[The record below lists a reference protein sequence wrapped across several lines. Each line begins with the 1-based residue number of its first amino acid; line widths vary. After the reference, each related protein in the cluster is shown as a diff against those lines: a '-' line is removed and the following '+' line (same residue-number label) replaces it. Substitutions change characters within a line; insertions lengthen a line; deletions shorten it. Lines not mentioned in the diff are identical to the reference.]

1 MLWGNWFSPIA
12 LLVKEKVQQMKIQNY
27 LLMIA
32 AVVCM
37 AACDPKQNEPSN
49 VTLELNP
56 VTLQLIVSDIAT
68 IDTKGTATNIVWT
81 SSNEEVASVYY
92 GVVTAKAIGKA
103 EITATS
109 GKVSAKANVFVTGT
123 DGSSLR
129 ISPPVV
135 TLRPGDT
142 LNFSYG
148 NTYDLDVTWSSSE
161 PSIATIDQ
169 KGHLTAVAPGNA
181 IITLA
186 TNIESVTARVAVE
199 HTWGDYKLVWSD
211 EFDGSA
217 LDETVWSY
225 NTGGS
230 GWGNNEKQ
238 YYTSRPEN
246 IRVQNGMLEIEARK
260 EQYENNEYTSA
271 RIMSKNKKTFTY
283 GKMAARIKFPGGK
296 GTWPA
301 FWMMG
306 NTGNWPN
313 CGEIDII
320 EHIGSQDTR
329 ASFALHTVMKNGT
342 KGNNWA
348 KTHFFDYP
356 LSADFHTYGIEWAQ
370 EEKEG
375 KDVIRFFVDDVQYAE
390 VWEEQIDNNDY
401 WPFNKPFFFIINLAI
416 GGNMGGTVDDAIFNQ
431 QRIMYVDWV
440 RVWQRQEQ

>member
-1 MLWGNWFSPIA
+1 
-12 LLVKEKVQQMKIQNY
+12 MKIQNY
-27 LLMIA
+27 LFLIA

-37 AACDPKQNEPSN
+37 AACGQKQEEPTN

-56 VTLQLIVSDIAT
+56 VTLQLKVGDIAT
-68 IDTKGTATNIVWT
+68 IDTKGTATNIEWT

-92 GVVTAKAIGKA
+92 GVVTANAIGKA

-109 GKVSAKANVFVTGT
+109 GNVSAKANVFVTGT

-129 ISPPVV
+129 ISPPLVS
-135 TLRPGDT
+135 LRPGETFD
-142 LNFSYG
+142 FKYG
-148 NTYDLDVTWSSSE
+148 NTFDLDLTWSSSDTQV
-161 PSIATIDQ
+161 ATIDQ
-169 KGHLTAVAPGNA
+169 NGHLKAVAPGNT

-186 TNIESVTARVAVE
+186 TNIESVTARVAVA
-199 HTWGDYKLVWSD
+199 HSWGEYQLVWSD
-211 EFDGSA
+211 EFDGAA
-217 LDETVWSY
+217 LDENTWSY
-225 NTGGS
+225 NTGGN

-238 YYTSRPEN
+238 YYTTRPEN

-271 RIMSKNKKTFTY
+271 RIMSKNKKTFKY

-306 NTGNWPN
+306 NSGGWPN

-320 EHIGSQDTR
+320 EHVGSQDTR

-342 KGNNWA
+342 RGNNWA

-401 WPFNKPFFFIINLAI
+401 WPFNKPFFFIFNLAI
-416 GGNMGGTVDDAIFNQ
+416 GGNMGGSVDDGIFNQ

>member
-1 MLWGNWFSPIA
+1 
-12 LLVKEKVQQMKIQNY
+12 MKIQNY
-27 LLMIA
+27 LLLIA

-56 VTLQLIVSDIAT
+56 VTLQLKVDDIAT

-246 IRVQNGMLEIEARK
+246 IRVKNGMLEIEARK

-271 RIMSKNKKTFTY
+271 RIMSKSKKTFTY
-283 GKMAARIKFPGGK
+283 GKMEARIKFPGGK

>member
-1 MLWGNWFSPIA
+1 
-12 LLVKEKVQQMKIQNY
+12 MKIQNY
-27 LLMIA
+27 LLLIA

-37 AACDPKQNEPSN
+37 AACDPKKDEPSN

-56 VTLQLIVSDIAT
+56 VTLQLKVGDIAT

-109 GKVSAKANVFVTGT
+109 GKVSATANVFVTGT

-283 GKMAARIKFPGGK
+283 GKMEARIKFPGGK

>member
-1 MLWGNWFSPIA
+1 
-12 LLVKEKVQQMKIQNY
+12 MKIQNY
-27 LLMIA
+27 LLLIA
-32 AVVCM
+32 AVVWM
-37 AACDPKQNEPSN
+37 AAGDPKQNEPSN

-56 VTLQLIVSDIAT
+56 VTLQLKVGDIAT

-109 GKVSAKANVFVTGT
+109 GKVSATANVFVTGT

-271 RIMSKNKKTFTY
+271 RIMSKSKKTFTY
-283 GKMAARIKFPGGK
+283 GKMEARIKFPGGK

>member
-1 MLWGNWFSPIA
+1 
-12 LLVKEKVQQMKIQNY
+12 MKIQNY
-27 LLMIA
+27 LLLIA

-56 VTLQLIVSDIAT
+56 VTLELKVGDIAT

-109 GKVSAKANVFVTGT
+109 GKVSATANVFVTGT

-246 IRVQNGMLEIEARK
+246 IRVKNGMLEIEARK

-283 GKMAARIKFPGGK
+283 GKMEARIKFPGGK

-416 GGNMGGTVDDAIFNQ
+416 GGNMGGQVDDAIFDQ

>member
-1 MLWGNWFSPIA
+1 
-12 LLVKEKVQQMKIQNY
+12 MKIQNY
-27 LLMIA
+27 LLLIA

-37 AACDPKQNEPSN
+37 AACDPKQDEPSN

-56 VTLQLIVSDIAT
+56 VTLQLKVGDIAT

-109 GKVSAKANVFVTGT
+109 GKVSATANVFVTGT

-169 KGHLTAVAPGNA
+169 KGHLTAVVPGNA

-246 IRVQNGMLEIEARK
+246 IRVKNGMLEIEARK
-260 EQYENNEYTSA
+260 EQYENNNYTSA
-271 RIMSKNKKTFTY
+271 RIMSKSKKTFTY

-306 NTGNWPN
+306 NSGGWPN

-329 ASFALHTVMKNGT
+329 ASFALHTVMKNGM

-416 GGNMGGTVDDAIFNQ
+416 GGNMGGTVDDGIFNQ
-431 QRIMYVDWV
+431 RRIMYVDWV
-440 RVWQRQEQ
+440 RVWQREEQ

>member
-27 LLMIA
+27 LLLIA

-37 AACDPKQNEPSN
+37 AACEPKQDEPSN

-56 VTLQLIVSDIAT
+56 VTLQLKVGDIAT

-123 DGSSLR
+123 DGASLR
-129 ISPPVV
+129 ISPPLVSLHV
-135 TLRPGDT
+135 GEQFD
-142 LNFSYG
+142 FKYG
-148 NTYDLDVTWSSSE
+148 NTFDLELSWSSSD
-161 PSIATIDQ
+161 PSVVHVTNTGHVTALKPGVSTI
-169 KGHLTAVAPGNA
+169 TVSTPV
-181 IITLA
+181 
-186 TNIESVTARVAVE
+186 ESVTATVTVS
-199 HTWGDYKLVWSD
+199 HNWGEYQLVWSD
-211 EFDGSA
+211 EFDGNA
-217 LDETVWSY
+217 LDENTWSY
-225 NTGGS
+225 NTGGN

-238 YYTSRPEN
+238 YYTTRPEN
-246 IRVQNGMLEIEARK
+246 IRVQNGCLEIEARK
-260 EQYENNEYTSA
+260 EQYENNNYTSA

-283 GKMAARIKFPGGK
+283 GKMEARIKFPGGK

-306 NTGNWPN
+306 NSGGWPN

>member
-1 MLWGNWFSPIA
+1 
-12 LLVKEKVQQMKIQNY
+12 MKIQNY
-27 LLMIA
+27 LLLIA

-37 AACDPKQNEPSN
+37 AACDPRQDEPSN

-56 VTLQLIVSDIAT
+56 VTLQLKVGDIAT

-416 GGNMGGTVDDAIFNQ
+416 GGNMGGQVDDAIFDQ

>member
-1 MLWGNWFSPIA
+1 
-12 LLVKEKVQQMKIQNY
+12 MKIQNY
-27 LLMIA
+27 LLLIA

-37 AACDPKQNEPSN
+37 AACDPKQDEPSN

-56 VTLQLIVSDIAT
+56 VTLELKVGDIAT

-260 EQYENNEYTSA
+260 EQYENNNYTSA

>member
-1 MLWGNWFSPIA
+1 
-12 LLVKEKVQQMKIQNY
+12 MKIQNY
-27 LLMIA
+27 LLLIA

-37 AACDPKQNEPSN
+37 AACDPRQDEPSN

-56 VTLQLIVSDIAT
+56 VTLQLKVGDIAT

-123 DGSSLR
+123 DGASLR
-129 ISPPVV
+129 ISPPLVSLHV
-135 TLRPGDT
+135 GEQFD
-142 LNFSYG
+142 FKYG
-148 NTYDLDVTWSSSE
+148 NTFDLELSWSSSD
-161 PSIATIDQ
+161 PSVVHVTNTGHVTALKPGVSTI
-169 KGHLTAVAPGNA
+169 TVSTPV
-181 IITLA
+181 
-186 TNIESVTARVAVE
+186 ESVTATVTVS
-199 HTWGDYKLVWSD
+199 HNWGEYQLVWSD
-211 EFDGSA
+211 EFDGNA
-217 LDETVWSY
+217 LDENTWSY
-225 NTGGS
+225 NTGGN

-238 YYTSRPEN
+238 YYTTRPEN

-416 GGNMGGTVDDAIFNQ
+416 GGNMGGQVDDAIFDQ

>member
-1 MLWGNWFSPIA
+1 
-12 LLVKEKVQQMKIQNY
+12 MKIQNY
-27 LLMIA
+27 LLLIA

-37 AACDPKQNEPSN
+37 AACDPKQDEPSN

-56 VTLQLIVSDIAT
+56 VTLQLKVGDIAT

-306 NTGNWPN
+306 NSGNWPN

>member
-1 MLWGNWFSPIA
+1 
-12 LLVKEKVQQMKIQNY
+12 MKIQNY
-27 LLMIA
+27 LLLIA

-37 AACDPKQNEPSN
+37 AACDPKQDEPSN

-56 VTLQLIVSDIAT
+56 VTLELKVGDIAT

-123 DGSSLR
+123 DGASLR
-129 ISPPVV
+129 ISPPLVSLHV
-135 TLRPGDT
+135 GEQFD
-142 LNFSYG
+142 FKYG
-148 NTYDLDVTWSSSE
+148 NTFDLELSWSSSD
-161 PSIATIDQ
+161 PSVVHVTNTGHVTALKPGVSTI
-169 KGHLTAVAPGNA
+169 TVSTPV
-181 IITLA
+181 
-186 TNIESVTARVAVE
+186 ESVTATVTVS
-199 HTWGDYKLVWSD
+199 HNWGEYQLVWSD
-211 EFDGSA
+211 EFDGNA
-217 LDETVWSY
+217 LDENTWSY
-225 NTGGS
+225 NTGGN

-238 YYTSRPEN
+238 YYTTRPEN
-246 IRVQNGMLEIEARK
+246 IRVQNGCLEIEARK
-260 EQYENNEYTSA
+260 EQYENNNYTSA

-283 GKMAARIKFPGGK
+283 GKMEARIKFPGGK

>member
-1 MLWGNWFSPIA
+1 
-12 LLVKEKVQQMKIQNY
+12 MKIQNY

-56 VTLQLIVSDIAT
+56 VTLQLKVGDIAT
-68 IDTKGTATNIVWT
+68 IDTKGTATNIEWT

-123 DGSSLR
+123 DGASLR
-129 ISPPVV
+129 ISPPLVSLHV
-135 TLRPGDT
+135 GEQFD
-142 LNFSYG
+142 FKYG
-148 NTYDLDVTWSSSE
+148 NTFDLELSWSSSD
-161 PSIATIDQ
+161 PSVAHVTNT
-169 KGHLTAVAPGNA
+169 GHVTALKPGVST
-181 IITLA
+181 ITLS
-186 TNIESVTARVAVE
+186 TPVESVTATVTVS
-199 HTWGDYKLVWSD
+199 HNWGEYQLVWSD
-211 EFDGSA
+211 EFDGAA
-217 LDETVWSY
+217 LDEGIWTY

-271 RIMSKNKKTFTY
+271 RIMSKSKKTFTY
-283 GKMAARIKFPGGK
+283 GKMEARIKFPGGK

>member
-1 MLWGNWFSPIA
+1 
-12 LLVKEKVQQMKIQNY
+12 MKIQNY
-27 LLMIA
+27 LLLIA

-56 VTLQLIVSDIAT
+56 VTLQLKVGDIAT

-271 RIMSKNKKTFTY
+271 RIMSKSKKTFTY
-283 GKMAARIKFPGGK
+283 GKMEARIKFPGGK

-329 ASFALHTVMKNGT
+329 ASFALHTVMKNGM

-348 KTHFFDYP
+348 NTHFFDYP

-416 GGNMGGTVDDAIFNQ
+416 GGNMGGTVDDGIFNQ
-431 QRIMYVDWV
+431 RRIMYVDWV

>member
-1 MLWGNWFSPIA
+1 
-12 LLVKEKVQQMKIQNY
+12 MKIQNY
-27 LLMIA
+27 LLLIA

-56 VTLQLIVSDIAT
+56 VTLQLKVGDIAT

-109 GKVSAKANVFVTGT
+109 GKVSAKASVFVTGT
-123 DGSSLR
+123 DGASLR
-129 ISPPVV
+129 ISPPLVSLHV
-135 TLRPGDT
+135 GEQFD
-142 LNFSYG
+142 FKYG
-148 NTYDLDVTWSSSE
+148 NTFDLELSWSSSD
-161 PSIATIDQ
+161 PSVVHVTNT
-169 KGHLTAVAPGNA
+169 GHVTALKPGVST
-181 IITLA
+181 ITLS
-186 TNIESVTARVAVE
+186 TPVESVTATVTVS
-199 HTWGDYKLVWSD
+199 HNWGAYQLVWSD
-211 EFDGSA
+211 EFDGNA
-217 LDETVWSY
+217 LDEGTWSY
-225 NTGGS
+225 NTGGN

-238 YYTSRPEN
+238 YYTTRPEN

-306 NTGNWPN
+306 NTGGWPN

-370 EEKEG
+370 EAKEG